1 MSVCCIAAND
11 SNHQWLKP
19 KFTSECYFL
28 TIQCQHL
35 AVMPII
41 RRHSRRVRAIRD
53 LTRMCDEL
61 ERTEAQWR
69 LQPNA
74 QRNVQLLSR
83 WKSQLQVGVLC
94 LKYYLFANQFHV

>member
-1 MSVCCIAAND
+1 
-11 SNHQWLKP
+11 
-19 KFTSECYFL
+19 
-28 TIQCQHL
+28 
-35 AVMPII
+35 MPII

-94 LKYYLFANQFHV
+94 L